1 LAGEADLI
9 GLRTTLAAVW
19 VLAFAA
25 KAAGLGS
32 WTGGSAS
39 LTAIIVL
46 GVLGVGGL
54 TGVLMWLAFYSDNKG
69 YDDPPVFELPH
80 EDAEDPDAPT
90 PGQTP
95 K

>member
-1 LAGEADLI
+1 LI
-9 GLRTTLAAVW
+9 ELPTLLVAV
-19 VLAFAA
+19 A
-25 KAAGLGS
+25 KAPGVLGS

-39 LTAIIVL
+39 LAAIIVL

-80 EDAEDPDAPT
+80 HEDTDDADAPA
-90 PGQTP
+90 PGPTEAP